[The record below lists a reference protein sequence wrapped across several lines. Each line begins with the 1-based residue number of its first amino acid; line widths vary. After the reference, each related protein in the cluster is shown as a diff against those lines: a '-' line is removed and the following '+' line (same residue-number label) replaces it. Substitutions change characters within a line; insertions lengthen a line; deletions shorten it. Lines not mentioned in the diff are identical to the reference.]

1 MGYRYYITNPV
12 IKDNYPEPKNNSIE
26 EICGFREERYVDEI
40 ESKAHG
46 YIEYSKPLGHFD
58 VINFKL
64 VAVKTKTL
72 HLKYLGEDE
81 WGRYV
86 YEDENTRHIE
96 TITQIPK
103 TMTSFRTV
111 PIPNSIILKLK
122 SIRNKK
128 GLLFFDENNEV
139 LKAKNVSY
147 KWKKILQAC
156 DIPHKKFHSI
166 RHTYASTLLKN
177 GVDIQTVAELMG
189 HSAIAITQIYLH
201 SSDEQK
207 HDAVSKLNYL
217 F

>member
-1 MGYRYYITNPV
+1 
-12 IKDNYPEPKNNSIE
+12 
-26 EICGFREERYVDEI
+26 
-40 ESKAHG
+40 
-46 YIEYSKPLGHFD
+46 
-58 VINFKL
+58 
-64 VAVKTKTL
+64 
-72 HLKYLGEDE
+72 
-81 WGRYV
+81 
-86 YEDENTRHIE
+86 
-96 TITQIPK
+96 
-103 TMTSFRTV
+103 MTSFRTV
-111 PIPNSIILKLK
+111 PIPDSIVKKLK
-122 SIRNKK
+122 SIKSKK

-201 SSDEQK
+201 SSNSQK